1 MAHAGAGKDAGA
13 PSVNEGEEGAGASS
27 SPPSGGGGLSRAL
40 RCVDS
45 CECEK
50 GRKLLSRS
58 SASSLCLADATRL
71 PFPTQLNPTRLNNV
85 LAAVAHTRT
94 HPGTN
99 ECRGW
104 GEQLQEVVEI
114 IAPGPIEVEDR
125 RAARSKVDAAVRR
138 SRALSPR

>member
-1 MAHAGAGKDAGA
+1 M
-13 PSVNEGEEGAGASS
+13 
-27 SPPSGGGGLSRAL
+27 
-40 RCVDS
+40 CW
-45 CECEK
+45 
-50 GRKLLSRS
+50 LL
-58 SASSLCLADATRL
+58 
-71 PFPTQLNPTRLNNV
+71 
-85 LAAVAHTRT
+85 AHTRT

-138 SRALSPR
+138 SLALSPRQYAKEGK